1 MAVSI
6 VVRQP
11 GLLTTIQD
19 QGRMDYLSSALS
31 RGGAQDHA
39 QLEMANL
46 LVGNLESAAGLE
58 ITALGPTLFLEQA
71 VCLACCG
78 APAQATIT
86 TASGRKLSL
95 PMHRPVV
102 IDAGSTVRWSGF
114 IRGFRAWV
122 AFAGGIDAPV
132 ILGSRSSHLAA
143 ELGPARLAAR
153 DRLVLGPGAASQT
166 SRILDSLQSSGAP
179 AGEVVS
185 PSWSIANRMLEEWPV
200 MDIPVLPGR
209 HFSHLPVAQQELL
222 MDREWRVDSRSNR
235 QGLALEGEALSTAGL
250 PSILSEPVRFGSVQ
264 LPPGGKPF
272 VLMAEHQTTGGYPR
286 VLEVVAAARSLL
298 AQAGP
303 DARLRFTMTT
313 IDDARK
319 MAVRRRRDDM
329 RWRDAIRMG
338 LGAI

>member
-1 MAVSI
+1 
-6 VVRQP
+6 
-11 GLLTTIQD
+11 
-19 QGRMDYLSSALS
+19 
-31 RGGAQDHA
+31 
-39 QLEMANL
+39 
-46 LVGNLESAAGLE
+46 
-58 ITALGPTLFLEQA
+58 
-71 VCLACCG
+71 
-78 APAQATIT
+78 
-86 TASGRKLSL
+86 
-95 PMHRPVV
+95 
-102 IDAGSTVRWSGF
+102 
-114 IRGFRAWV
+114 
-122 AFAGGIDAPV
+122 
-132 ILGSRSSHLAA
+132 
-143 ELGPARLAAR
+143 
-153 DRLVLGPGAASQT
+153 
-166 SRILDSLQSSGAP
+166 
-179 AGEVVS
+179 
-185 PSWSIANRMLEEWPV
+185 

-250 PSILSEPVRFGSVQ
+250 PSILSEPVRFGTVQ

>member
-58 ITALGPTLFLEQA
+58 ITALGPTLLVEQA

-78 APAQATIT
+78 APVQATVT
-86 TASGRKLSL
+86 MASGRKQSL

-102 IDAGSTVRWSGF
+102 IEAGSTVRWSGF

-122 AFAGGIDAPV
+122 AFAGGIEAPV

-143 ELGPARLAAR
+143 ELGPPRLAAR
-153 DRLVLGPGAASQT
+153 DRLLLGPGAASQT
-166 SRILDSLQSSGAP
+166 SRILASLRSSGAP
-179 AGEVVS
+179 GDEVVS

-200 MDIPVLPGR
+200 MRIPVLPGR
-209 HFSHLPVAQQELL
+209 HWGYLPVAQQELL
-222 MDREWRVDSRSNR
+222 MQREWRVDSRSNR
-235 QGLALEGEALSTAGL
+235 QGLALDGEALGTAGL
-250 PSILSEPVRFGSVQ
+250 PSILSEPVRFGSIQ

-286 VLEVVAAARSLL
+286 VLEVAGAARPLL

-303 DARLRFTMTT
+303 DARLRFVMTT
-313 IDDARK
+313 IEDARH
-319 MAVRRRRDDM
+319 MAARRRRDAM